1 MEFQLHP
8 ASRSGAVRSLVLS
21 DRGEKAAVALA
32 VLASLLAVSLW
43 VTVPTVIRRAA
54 RAEQAA
60 VSAQTSAAVRRDR
73 RDLEARVSGLRQRA
87 LDAGDLVNRA
97 AFLYGIA
104 PAHWPKSLNP
114 ETGVL
119 APGDADP
126 VVQGLFRY
134 LAGLE
139 RGLDLLVGAEAAD
152 PALAARTPTLLPI
165 SSDLVEPSARFGPR
179 VSPWTGN
186 EEFFPGLDL
195 AAPAGSPVVSPADGI
210 VVFAGRV
217 APSMNSRF
225 SRYGNLVVLSHGPAG
240 ATAFG
245 HLGKVEVR
253 RGERVRR
260 GQRLGTVGATGWA
273 TFPAL
278 HYEYWRPGEGGL
290 SPTDPRFAMLDL
302 RLSGHDVSLEKM
314 RATSAPA
321 PLEGLPGVGR

>member
-8 ASRSGAVRSLVLS
+8 ASRQGAVRSLVLS
-21 DRGEKAAVALA
+21 EAGERAAIALA
-32 VLASLLAVSLW
+32 GLSCLLAVSLW

-60 VSAQTSAAVRRDR
+60 TIAETSTAVRKDR
-73 RDLEARVSGLRQRA
+73 ADLEARVSDLRQRA

-97 AFLYGIA
+97 AFLYGIS
-104 PAHWPKSLNP
+104 PAHWPRSLNP

-119 APGDADP
+119 APEDP
-126 VVQGLFRY
+126 ELVVQGLFRY

-139 RGLDLLVGAEAAD
+139 RGLDALVASEAAD
-152 PALAARTPTLLPI
+152 PALAARTPARLPI

-195 AAPAGSPVVSPADGI
+195 AAPAGSAVVSPADGT

-217 APSMNSRF
+217 PASVNSRL
-225 SRYGNLVVLSHGPAG
+225 SRYGNLVVLSHGAAG

-245 HLGKVEVR
+245 HLAKIEVR
-253 RGERVRR
+253 RGERLRR

-278 HYEYWRPGEGGL
+278 HYEYWRPGEDGL
-290 SPTDPRFAMLDL
+290 FPTDPRFAMLDF
-302 RLSGHDVSLEKM
+302 RLSGHDVSLERM
-314 RATSAPA
+314 RATSAPG
-321 PLEGLPGVGR
+321 PVEGLPGGGR